1 MNCPCE
7 NPIDRF
13 DVLEAYYLFATLHH
27 GGQGSPEYKI
37 FGRLHKLGFKP
48 RPSLR
53 KPEDLTPEGRA
64 VYDEL
69 VARQARS
76 DSHRTRRR
84 EAAVEQYAHLLYRTQ
99 QRQGLPAFTHTQAV
113 RNARVIGLSADQA
126 ERVAIRYAQLTKTM
140 HENPLSRNELIAAG
154 VAGVAAIGLAVYFAT
169 RKKDTSDAQAA
180 QSAVKAQPVFYLS
193 HDVVR
198 RFVDP
203 PK

>member
-1 MNCPCE
+1 ME

-53 KPEDLTPEGRA
+53 RPEDLTPEGRA

-76 DSHRTRRR
+76 EPHRAARR
-84 EAAVEQYAHLLYRTQ
+84 EAAIEQYAHLLYRTQ
-99 QRQGLPAFTHTQAV
+99 QRQGLATFTHAQAV
-113 RNARVIGLSADQA
+113 RNAQLIGLPRAQA

-140 HENPLSRNELIAAG
+140 QENPLSRNELIAAG
-154 VAGVAAIGLAVYFAT
+154 AAGVAVIATAIYLAT
-169 RKKDTSDAQAA
+169 RKKDVPPSDATQAA
-180 QSAVKAQPVFYLS
+180 KARDAVF
-193 HDVVR
+193 
-198 RFVDP
+198 FVSP
-203 PK
+203 ETVTAAIERNLPK